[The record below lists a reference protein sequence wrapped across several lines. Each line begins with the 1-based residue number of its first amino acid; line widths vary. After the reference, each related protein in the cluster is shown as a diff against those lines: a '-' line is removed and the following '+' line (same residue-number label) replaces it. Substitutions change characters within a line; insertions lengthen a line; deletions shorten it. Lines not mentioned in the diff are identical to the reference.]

1 MRSFLTT
8 AIPLLALLA
17 LMPAEQARAADAPAP
32 STERPKVCLVL
43 SGGGARGAAHVGVIE
58 ALEKL
63 HIPIDCIV
71 GTSMGAIVG
80 GLYAAGMSA
89 QELELQMN
97 RPALQADMA
106 NTPPRSR

>member
-1 MRSFLTT
+1 M
-8 AIPLLALLA
+8 
-17 LMPAEQARAADAPAP
+17 EQ
-32 STERPKVCLVL
+32 
-43 SGGGARGAAHVGVIE
+43 
-58 ALEKL
+58 L

-106 NTPPRSR
+106 NTPPRSRLSFKDKQDELKYLLRAEFGYANDKYFLPTGIVNGNAPGRILNVLTVALTPDQDFDKLP